1 MLALQGAPT
10 CWFSEVKLS
19 DDTVSERGESS
30 SQSMAPA
37 STLLAL
43 QRIIQQRKEDRSG
56 AILLLLFQS
65 TSCRRGLGEGLK

>member
-1 MLALQGAPT
+1 MHHLQGAPT

-19 DDTVSERGESS
+19 ESKVSERGEST

-43 QRIIQQRKEDRSG
+43 QRIIQQRKEDTSG
-56 AILLLLFQS
+56 VHPSVYFPEQFMLQWPW
-65 TSCRRGLGEGLK
+65 G